1 MTFCDEKSGDKT
13 ITFQQCL
20 DKSLQIAHYFQSEG
34 FKKVNLSPRSTL
46 VLHEGL
52 VFLQGDIVCVFMEN
66 RLDYCCYWMGLSMI
80 GVIPS
85 LINNNLKQQSL
96 THTITV
102 ISSKAVIFSTETE
115 AAMSEIVTE
124 LDGLPLYC
132 ADTTEL
138 EGAGSLPPLLA
149 GQSTQLIKEK
159 YSGYNDTMVYIY
171 TSGTTGLPK
180 AATVKHSR

>member
-1 MTFCDEKSGDKT
+1 M
-13 ITFQQCL
+13 
-20 DKSLQIAHYFQSEG
+20 
-34 FKKVNLSPRSTL
+34 
-46 VLHEGL
+46 
-52 VFLQGDIVCVFMEN
+52 QGDIVCVFMEN

-124 LDGLPLYC
+124 LGGLPLYC

-138 EGAGSLPPLLA
+138 EGADSLPPLLA
-149 GQSTQLIKEK
+149 GQSTQLIQEK

>member
-1 MTFCDEKSGDKT
+1 MMTFCDEKSGDKT

-34 FKKVNLSPRSTL
+34 YKK
-46 VLHEGL
+46 
-52 VFLQGDIVCVFMEN
+52 GDIVCVFMEN

-96 THTITV
+96 KHTITV
-102 ISSKAVIFSTETE
+102 ISSKAVIFSSETE
-115 AAMSEIVTE
+115 GAISEIASD
-124 LDGLPLYC
+124 LRGLPLYC

-138 EGAGSLPPLLA
+138 EGAVSLPNILP
-149 GQSTQLIKEK
+149 GQSTELIREK
-159 YSGYNDTMVYIY
+159 YSGYQDTMVYIY

>member
-1 MTFCDEKSGDKT
+1 
-13 ITFQQCL
+13 
-20 DKSLQIAHYFQSEG
+20 
-34 FKKVNLSPRSTL
+34 
-46 VLHEGL
+46 
-52 VFLQGDIVCVFMEN
+52 MEN

-96 THTITV
+96 NHTITV
-102 ISSKAVIFSTETE
+102 ISSKAVIFSSETE
-115 AAMSEIVTE
+115 AAISEIASDLT
-124 LDGLPLYC
+124 DLPLYC

-138 EGAGSLPPLLA
+138 KGAVSLPHFLPD
-149 GQSTQLIKEK
+149 QSTELIREK
-159 YSGYNDTMVYIY
+159 YSGYQDTMVYIY